1 MFIRMLPVIMKNC
14 ILLTIFGILLVIP
27 AIQAQN
33 EHLEPVESIFDEYD
47 FRFEY
52 YSLVREV
59 LMNGLSD
66 TPEVRFLIIPSFAV
80 EEVVAIEERKGKYY
94 IVHHKMQN
102 SIWYTEKNKDKIKVL
117 KKAVEISKADMQL
130 YHELF
135 KVAVKNKEY
144 PEQEILGFDGVNY
157 YFSAKNDENNK
168 LRTGTTWSP
177 SEKSKIGGLTNIG
190 KSLIKLAEST
200 DEDKI
205 AKLETKLTEQI
216 KKLTIELGE

>member
-1 MFIRMLPVIMKNC
+1 MKNY
-14 ILLTIFGILLVIP
+14 IFLIIFGVLLGIP
-27 AIQAQN
+27 PIQAQN

-59 LMNGLSD
+59 LMNGMSD
-66 TPEVRFLIIPSFAV
+66 TPVVRFLIIPSFAV
-80 EEVVAIEERKGKYY
+80 EEVVAIEKRNGRYY

-102 SIWYTEKNKDKIKVL
+102 SIWYTEKNKKKIKVL
-117 KKAVEISKADMQL
+117 KKAVEISKTDMQL

-135 KVAVKNKEY
+135 KVAVDNREY
-144 PEQEILGFDGVNY
+144 PEKEILGLDGVNY

-177 SEKSKIGGLTNIG
+177 ADKSKIGELTDIG

-205 AKLETKLTEQI
+205 AKLETNLTEQI
-216 KKLTIELGE
+216 KKLTIELEK